1 MSKPADPRL
10 IGLFVLGGVALAIL
24 LVLMFG
30 GGRYFTSAKKY
41 VAYFQGSVNGLN
53 VGAPVKLK
61 GVGIGRVTDILVQYD
76 MQNNRVLTPVIV
88 QVDLRKLMDIR
99 ENHQPPHSPTLPEL
113 IERGLKARLSLQSLV
128 TSQLYVDVNFYPDRP
143 VHMVGIPEI
152 GLPEIPTVP
161 SNKEE
166 IENTIQDTL
175 AEVRDLP
182 IKETFDATLHSV
194 RRVEH
199 LLSKPEIEAGIAN
212 LNRTLEDLQHLI
224 RHMDG
229 KVDTL
234 SRDLDDT
241 VKDSRVLVQSLHE
254 RMMPLLA
261 TTERTLAAAADTVA
275 QAKGALSTV
284 EGFGSSDSDL
294 NTALR
299 DFSKAARSVRAL
311 ADYLERNPEAL
322 IYGRRHEGSTR

>member
-1 MSKPADPRL
+1 MSKPADARL
-10 IGLFVLGGVALAIL
+10 IGLFVLGGLALAAA
-24 LVLMFG
+24 LVLIFG
-30 GGRYFTSAKKY
+30 GGRYFTSAQKY
-41 VAYFQGSVNGLN
+41 VAYFHGSVNGLN

-88 QVDLRKLMDIR
+88 QVDLRKLTDIR

-113 IERGLKARLSLQSLV
+113 IERGLRARLSMQSLV
-128 TSQLYVDVNFYPDRP
+128 TSQLYVDVNFYPGRP
-143 VHMVGIPEI
+143 VQLVGIPEL
-152 GLPEIPTVP
+152 GLPEIPTIP
-161 SNKEE
+161 SGREE

-194 RRVEH
+194 RRLEQ
-199 LLSKPEIEAGIAN
+199 LLSKPEIETGIVN

-241 VKDSRVLVQSLHE
+241 VKDSRVLVRSLHE
-254 RMMPLLA
+254 RMLPLLDTA
-261 TTERTLAAAADTVA
+261 EKTLAALADTVT
-275 QAKGALSTV
+275 QAKTTLSAV
-284 EGFGSSDSDL
+284 EGFGSSDSEL
-294 NTALR
+294 NAALR

-322 IYGRRHEGSTR
+322 IYGRRHEETVR